1 MMQPSS
7 SPFHSDRSIRFGQ
20 QQASKSDWLYTQV
33 AKVYERPFNLKERA
47 DSIDKQVEKQKQ
59 MGQISIFSRMGNK
72 VKAGALRFAAL
83 CSEHDYDRQ
92 SEVNLGKIR
101 FKVPNPPKGALMLM
115 LYLATIPPR
124 MYQAYRRGKKD
135 KDYREVGDV
144 MRRDIISVTVFLFGL
159 TVLKKILAKQFQKLF
174 KVNLLDKK
182 SNKVLSYSQFANY
195 RINSLS
201 TLKGILDEGNE
212 EGLRRAIN
220 KLHDHKLSKV
230 TGDHRLSTALGQ
242 LRQNMYELRQ
252 TRFNDPSREGRV
264 EAVYNAMQ
272 EAEAVRKKVRA
283 DVLQYNTKHSVQLA
297 EELSQPVTHALETY
311 AKYARLPSDMISFG
325 FVAVLL
331 GWFPVW
337 FNKTWNQMQYNRKVD
352 AESHELAKQTL

>member
-7 SPFHSDRSIRFGQ
+7 SHSPRFGRQ
-20 QQASKSDWLYTQV
+20 QSSNGEWLYSQV
-33 AKVYERPFNLKERA
+33 AKVYERPYNLKHRA

-59 MGQISIFSRMGNK
+59 MGEISLFSRMGK
-72 VKAGALRFAAL
+72 AVKAGAFRFAAL
-83 CSEHDYDRQ
+83 CAEHDYDRQ

-135 KDYREVGDV
+135 NDYREVGDV

-174 KVNLLDKK
+174 KINLLDKK
-182 SNKVLSYSQFANY
+182 SDKVLSYSQFANY

-220 KLHDHKLSKV
+220 RLNDHKLAKL
-230 TGDHRLSTALGQ
+230 TGDHRLSNALEQ
-242 LRQNMYELRQ
+242 LRKRMYELRQ
-252 TRFNDPSREGRV
+252 TRLNDSSREGRI
-264 EAVYNAMQ
+264 ESVYNAMQ

-283 DVLQYNTKHSVQLA
+283 DVLQYKTKHSVRLA
-297 EELSQPVTHALETY
+297 DELSEPITHALEVY